1 MKPQPFAE
9 TNSTSTTNS
18 RGFHVILITNLL
30 FVIAVI
36 VSRAFKQWN
45 KYYDVM
51 LFVSFCNLLYNFLC
65 HDYLTWLFHPD
76 LLLTHKTADFMNTL
90 LLLPST
96 TLLYLHFFPA
106 AKRNQVIYYFSWVI
120 GFSALEFLWY
130 SYGRITYHHGWHFV
144 WSIAFYFFMFLTIR
158 LLHSHRVI
166 GLLVSAGT
174 VAFLIIYFQIPLGE

>member
-1 MKPQPFAE
+1 M
-9 TNSTSTTNS
+9 
-18 RGFHVILITNLL
+18 ILITNLL

-36 VSRAFKQWN
+36 VSRAYKQWN
-45 KYYDVM
+45 KYFDVM

-65 HDYLTWLFHPD
+65 HDYLTWSFHPD
-76 LLLTHKTADFMNTL
+76 FLLNHKTADLINTF

-106 AKRNQVIYYFSWVI
+106 VKRNKVIYYSCWVF
-120 GFSALEFLWY
+120 GFSALEYLWY
-130 SYGRITYHHGWHFV
+130 SFERITYQNGWNFV
-144 WSIAFYFFMFLTIR
+144 CSIAFYFFMFLTIR

-174 VAFLIIYFQIPLGE
+174 VAFLIIYFRIPFGG